1 MFGLVYMKSSFINI
15 MVKLMEKVLILENKY
30 YRLANR
36 KETEVLEMVSNL
48 SSAGYQL
55 SGLGRSLYLSSSARS

>member
-1 MFGLVYMKSSFINI
+1 MKSFFISI

-36 KETEVLEMVSNL
+36 EKQGFWNMVSNL

-55 SGLGRSLYLSSSARS
+55 SGIGRSLYLSSSARS